1 MLVKVEKMSKS
12 KNNGVDPE
20 EMILKYGAD
29 TTRLFIMFAAPPEK
43 ELEWNENGLAGAY
56 RFLTRVWRLVL
67 ENQTHISL
75 EKIDYTAISKSDK
88 ALIIKLNQTIKKV
101 TESIENDY
109 HFNTSIAAIME
120 LLNEIQAYKSD
131 STQYTRVLGEALKQ
145 IVIMLSPFVP
155 HFCEEL
161 WESIGET
168 GYVSDQEWPVYD
180 EKYITTDDVVMAI
193 QVNGKMRGSIEVER
207 GTSKEEIETLALS
220 VPNVMKHMEGK
231 ALIKVIVVPNK
242 IVNIVVK

>member
-1 MLVKVEKMSKS
+1 MSKLKKCQKS

>member
-1 MLVKVEKMSKS
+1 
-12 KNNGVDPE
+12 
-20 EMILKYGAD
+20 
-29 TTRLFIMFAAPPEK
+29 
-43 ELEWNENGLAGAY
+43 
-56 RFLTRVWRLVL
+56 
-67 ENQTHISL
+67 
-75 EKIDYTAISKSDK
+75 
-88 ALIIKLNQTIKKV
+88 
-101 TESIENDY
+101 
-109 HFNTSIAAIME
+109 ME

>member
-1 MLVKVEKMSKS
+1 
-12 KNNGVDPE
+12 
-20 EMILKYGAD
+20 
-29 TTRLFIMFAAPPEK
+29 
-43 ELEWNENGLAGAY
+43 
-56 RFLTRVWRLVL
+56 
-67 ENQTHISL
+67 
-75 EKIDYTAISKSDK
+75 
-88 ALIIKLNQTIKKV
+88 
-101 TESIENDY
+101 
-109 HFNTSIAAIME
+109 
-120 LLNEIQAYKSD
+120 
-131 STQYTRVLGEALKQ
+131 
-145 IVIMLSPFVP
+145 MLSPFVP